1 MEKKK
6 AEELISELS
15 VLAKKT
21 DIASM
26 ERAIEIVNWF
36 GEHSDNDDVKRMFT
50 DYVESKGI
58 SDMEIGA
65 ENLRKQIIAEQM
77 DEDLKRVIPLSYI
90 AKYYFKKSAA
100 WLSQRINGTPVRGK
114 VYTLSGEQ
122 KETFNRAMRELGQK
136 IGSFQIA

>member
-1 MEKKK
+1 MEEAKKK
-6 AEELISELS
+6 IAELKQLMTKHDCESIRCVNEIMDWFNRQPEDVSKVLNKFLI
-15 VLAKKT
+15 
-21 DIASM
+21 D
-26 ERAIEIVNWF
+26 EIDFVDKF
-36 GEHSDNDDVKRMFT
+36 VTEEH
-50 DYVESKGI
+50 
-58 SDMEIGA
+58 
-65 ENLRKQIIAEQM
+65 NLIIAEQM

>member
-1 MEKKK
+1 
-6 AEELISELS
+6 
-15 VLAKKT
+15 
-21 DIASM
+21 M